1 MISMEYSICGFRV
14 YIYIYTK
21 LQHLQI
27 QKCKKPSVFCAWNIL
42 SVGFAYIYIYI
53 YIYIYTKLYLEL
65 PPQHNILSVD
75 FAYIYIYIYTKNC
88 YVEPCL
94 SNL

>member
-1 MISMEYSICGFRV
+1 MISIEYSICGFRV

-42 SVGFAYIYIYI
+42 SVGFAYIYIY
-53 YIYIYTKLYLEL
+53 TELYLEL

-75 FAYIYIYIYTKNC
+75 FAYIYIYIYEKLLC
-88 YVEPCL
+88 
-94 SNL
+94 